1 MQSDFKPVI
10 VITIEGRATSPR
22 IKREILI
29 MAQDITAIMAFSTD
43 NNYNR
48 LDEKQ
53 QVKLIARLTSRFD
66 GATLTEHMGGYTM
79 ADGSLA
85 VEYSYTIELFGL
97 SEGLASIALQFFK
110 DLANDN
116 NQESII
122 VNGSFI
128 TTD

>member
-1 MQSDFKPVI
+1 
-10 VITIEGRATSPR
+10 
-22 IKREILI
+22 

-53 QVKLIARLTSRFD
+53 QVKLAARLTSRF
-66 GATLTEHMGGYTM
+66 GGVTLTEHMGGYTM

-97 SEGLASIALQFFK
+97 NEGLASIAMQFLN
-110 DLANDN
+110 DLAKDN

>member
-1 MQSDFKPVI
+1 
-10 VITIEGRATSPR
+10 
-22 IKREILI
+22 

-79 ADGSLA
+79 DDGSLA
-85 VEYSYTIELFGL
+85 VEYSYSIELFGL
-97 SEGLASIALQFFK
+97 SEGLVSLAMQFFI
-110 DLANDN
+110 DLARDN
-116 NQESII
+116 KQESII
-122 VNGSFI
+122 INGDFI

>member
-1 MQSDFKPVI
+1 
-10 VITIEGRATSPR
+10 
-22 IKREILI
+22 

-43 NNYNR
+43 NNCNR

-53 QVKLIARLTSRFD
+53 QVKLAARLTSRF
-66 GATLTEHMGGYTM
+66 GGVTLTEHMGGYTM

-97 SEGLASIALQFFK
+97 NEGLASIALQFFK
-110 DLANDN
+110 DLARDN
-116 NQESII
+116 EQESII

>member
-1 MQSDFKPVI
+1 
-10 VITIEGRATSPR
+10 
-22 IKREILI
+22 
-29 MAQDITAIMAFSTD
+29 MAKDITAIMAFSTD

-53 QVKLIARLTSRFD
+53 QVQLVARLTSRFD
-66 GATLTEHMGGYTM
+66 GATLTEHMGGYMM

-97 SEGLASIALQFFK
+97 SEGLVSLAMQFLI
-110 DLANDN
+110 DLGRDN
-116 NQESII
+116 KQESII

>member
-1 MQSDFKPVI
+1 
-10 VITIEGRATSPR
+10 
-22 IKREILI
+22 
-29 MAQDITAIMAFSTD
+29 MAQDITAIMAFTTTND
-43 NNYNR
+43 YNR

-97 SEGLASIALQFFK
+97 SEGFASIAIQFFK
-110 DLANDN
+110 DLARDN
-116 NQESII
+116 EQESII
-122 VNGSFI
+122 INGSFI
-128 TTD
+128 ATD

>member
-1 MQSDFKPVI
+1 
-10 VITIEGRATSPR
+10 
-22 IKREILI
+22 
-29 MAQDITAIMAFSTD
+29 MAQDITAIMAFTTTND
-43 NNYNR
+43 YNR

-53 QVKLIARLTSRFD
+53 QVKLVARLTSRFD

-85 VEYSYTIELFGL
+85 VEYSYSIKLFGL
-97 SEGLASIALQFFK
+97 SEGLASIAMQFLN
-110 DLANDN
+110 DLAKDN

-122 VNGSFI
+122 VNGDFI

>member
-1 MQSDFKPVI
+1 
-10 VITIEGRATSPR
+10 
-22 IKREILI
+22 
-29 MAQDITAIMAFSTD
+29 MAQDITAITAFSTN

-53 QVKLIARLTSRFD
+53 QVKLVARLTSRFD

-79 ADGSLA
+79 DNGDLA

-97 SEGLASIALQFFK
+97 GEGLASIALQFFK
-110 DLANDN
+110 DLARDN
-116 NQESII
+116 EQESII
-122 VNGSFI
+122 INGDFI

>member
-1 MQSDFKPVI
+1 
-10 VITIEGRATSPR
+10 
-22 IKREILI
+22 

-43 NNYNR
+43 NDYNR

-53 QVKLIARLTSRFD
+53 QFQLVARLTSRFD
-66 GATLTEHMGGYTM
+66 GATLTEHLGGYTM
-79 ADGSLA
+79 DDGSLA
-85 VEYSYTIELFGL
+85 VEYSYSIELFGL
-97 SEGLASIALQFFK
+97 SEGLASIALQFLN
-110 DLANDN
+110 DLAKNN

>member
-1 MQSDFKPVI
+1 M
-10 VITIEGRATSPR
+10 T
-22 IKREILI
+22 
-29 MAQDITAIMAFSTD
+29 QDITAIMAFSTD

-53 QVKLIARLTSRFD
+53 QVKLVARLTSRFG

-79 ADGSLA
+79 DNGDLA

-97 SEGLASIALQFFK
+97 SEGLASIAIQLFK
-110 DLANDN
+110 DLARDN
-116 NQESII
+116 EQESII
-122 VNGSFI
+122 INGDFI

>member
-1 MQSDFKPVI
+1 
-10 VITIEGRATSPR
+10 
-22 IKREILI
+22 
-29 MAQDITAIMAFSTD
+29 MAKDITAIMAFTTTND
-43 NNYNR
+43 YNR

-53 QVKLIARLTSRFD
+53 QVQLIARLTSRFD

-97 SEGLASIALQFFK
+97 SEGLASIAVQFLN
-110 DLANDN
+110 DLAKDN
-116 NQESII
+116 KQESII
-122 VNGSFI
+122 INGSFI

>member
-1 MQSDFKPVI
+1 
-10 VITIEGRATSPR
+10 
-22 IKREILI
+22 
-29 MAQDITAIMAFSTD
+29 MAQDITAIMAFSTG

-53 QVKLIARLTSRFD
+53 QVQLVARLTSRFD

-79 ADGSLA
+79 DNGDLA

-97 SEGLASIALQFFK
+97 SEGLASIAMQFFN
-110 DLANDN
+110 DLARDN
-116 NQESII
+116 KQESII

>member
-1 MQSDFKPVI
+1 
-10 VITIEGRATSPR
+10 
-22 IKREILI
+22 
-29 MAQDITAIMAFSTD
+29 MAQDITAIMAFSTE

-53 QVKLIARLTSRFD
+53 QVKLVARLTSRF
-66 GATLTEHMGGYTM
+66 GGVTLTEHMGGYTM
-79 ADGSLA
+79 DDGTLA

-110 DLANDN
+110 DLARDN
-116 NQESII
+116 KQESII

>member
-1 MQSDFKPVI
+1 
-10 VITIEGRATSPR
+10 
-22 IKREILI
+22 

-53 QVKLIARLTSRFD
+53 QVQLVARLTSRFD

-79 ADGSLA
+79 DNGDLA
-85 VEYSYTIELFGL
+85 VEYSYTLELFGL
-97 SEGLASIALQFFK
+97 NEGDFSLVMQFMI
-110 DLANDN
+110 DLGRENK
-116 NQESII
+116 QESII
-122 VNGSFI
+122 INGDFI

>member
-1 MQSDFKPVI
+1 
-10 VITIEGRATSPR
+10 
-22 IKREILI
+22 
-29 MAQDITAIMAFSTD
+29 MAQDITAITAFSTN

-53 QVKLIARLTSRFD
+53 QVQLIARLTSRFD

-97 SEGLASIALQFFK
+97 SEGLASIAMQFFI
-110 DLANDN
+110 DLARDN

-122 VNGSFI
+122 INGDFI

>member
-1 MQSDFKPVI
+1 
-10 VITIEGRATSPR
+10 
-22 IKREILI
+22 
-29 MAQDITAIMAFSTD
+29 MAQDITAIMAFSTG

-53 QVKLIARLTSRFD
+53 QVQLIARLTSRFD

-79 ADGSLA
+79 DDGTLA

-97 SEGLASIALQFFK
+97 SEGLASIAMQFFN
-110 DLANDN
+110 DLAEDN